1 MNWRLLAVA
10 VGLAGAGFGLAIA
23 FVPSLNAGLSVPGN
37 TPTLLAIVAAAV
49 GLRRLRSFLGH
60 DASDYRPPVRE
71 PGPELAAP
79 GDEFDDLLRR
89 VSGAS
94 VAGNPTALKAK
105 QDLRDV
111 VVEYLVMYH
120 GCSEAEAEGL
130 VDRGEWTD
138 DELAARFLA
147 TNAGLGSNLRETVGM
162 TLGRRKPFH
171 RRVRH
176 VTQELYELSG
186 GDRE

>member
-23 FVPSLNAGLSVPGN
+23 FVPSLNAGLSVPDD
-37 TPTLLAIVAAAV
+37 TPTLLAIFAGVV
-49 GLRRLRSFLGH
+49 GLRRLRAFLGH
-60 DASDYRPPVRE
+60 DAADYRPPVRE
-71 PGPELAAP
+71 PGPRLDAP
-79 GDEFDDLLRR
+79 GDEFDDLLAR

-94 VAGNPTALKAK
+94 VAGDPTALKAK

-111 VVEYLVMYH
+111 LVEFLVMYH
-120 GCSEAEAEGL
+120 GCSEAEAEGI

-147 TNAGLGSNLRETVGM
+147 TNAGLGSGLTETIGM
-162 TLGRRKPFH
+162 TLGRRRPFH

-176 VTQELYELSG
+176 VTRALYELSG